1 MGEVTQPRH
10 SYIVTLLHCYIVTLL
25 HGMVRLNTEQ
35 GQEGLHTLGAQC
47 SSAQDVW
54 CRGRVW
60 RGGGTTQMGMDV
72 IRDND
77 ITAAARVCYNM

>member
-35 GQEGLHTLGAQC
+35 GQEGLHTLGAQY

-54 CRGRVW
+54 RRGRGLVPLRW
-60 RGGGTTQMGMDV
+60 GCDQRQC
-72 IRDND
+72 DND
-77 ITAAARVCYNM
+77 ITAAAWVCYNI